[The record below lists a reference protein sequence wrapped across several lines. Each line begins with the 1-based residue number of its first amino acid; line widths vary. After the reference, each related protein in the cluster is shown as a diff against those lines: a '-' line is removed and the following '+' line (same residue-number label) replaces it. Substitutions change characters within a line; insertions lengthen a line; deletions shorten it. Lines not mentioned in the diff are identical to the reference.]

1 MLKIKH
7 IEDIKIDL
15 ISDYLRIPSVNKKED
30 EKRILKLKKNIFD
43 GELPDKAGPVAEA
56 IVEIFYKKLR
66 KNYISNPPYQF
77 YTNKLEEKIELR
89 PDGFLTESR
98 KKFWVE
104 VKMRRYKSPGTA
116 NEKITNVVRKYKS
129 LTEQTGNKLI
139 LFLIADDE
147 HKFNREWAKLCRGE
161 IEPSD
166 EIDRKWLE
174 ADTAVLEKI
183 IYGTE
188 IANVLDS

>member
-1 MLKIKH
+1 MLKIKQ

-15 ISDYLRIPSVNKKED
+15 ISDYLRIPSVNEEED
-30 EKRILKLKKNIFD
+30 DKRILRLKENIFD
-43 GELPDKAGPVAEA
+43 GKLPDKAGPVAEA
-56 IVEIFYKKLR
+56 IVEIFYKKLK
-66 KNYISNPPYQF
+66 KNYTTKPGYQF
-77 YTNKLEEKIELR
+77 YINKLEEKIQLR
-89 PDGFLTESR
+89 PDGFLTESH

-104 VKMRRYKSPGTA
+104 VKMRRYKSDGTA
-116 NEKITNVVRKYKS
+116 NEKITNVVRKYKP

-188 IANVLDS
+188 IANVLAS

>member
-1 MLKIKH
+1 M
-7 IEDIKIDL
+7 
-15 ISDYLRIPSVNKKED
+15 
-30 EKRILKLKKNIFD
+30 KLFQKLLLTPVALGFFSPIAASASEANLMDVSSYSQVDVEVTQDTFKPLSKKNPLLAGGEGLGQDLVSDFD
-43 GELPDKAGPVAEA
+43 GDTFSSTTSASFASNWA
-56 IVEIFYKKLR
+56 IGSI
-66 KNYISNPPYQF
+66 
-77 YTNKLEEKIELR
+77 
-89 PDGFLTESR
+89 D
-98 KKFWVE
+98 
-104 VKMRRYKSPGTA
+104 GTA
-116 NEKITNVVRKYKS
+116 NEKITNVVRKYKP